1 MSLLPEKNELGFYE
15 MRFESIGGLG
25 ANLAAQ
31 VLAEAVILGQKLDGA
46 NFASYG
52 SEKKGSPVKAFI
64 RLCERGTQVRT
75 SSPVERPNL
84 LVVFHEAL
92 LKNPGTTQG
101 LLPDS
106 IVLVNTAGS
115 PERLR
120 DVLSLSSGTVAVV
133 NALEIAVT
141 EKTRINTALL
151 GAVARVCP
159 FLDKEA
165 IKRAIASAFEKRYPQ
180 LVEPNLRTFERGYT
194 CVNLREYTAD
204 GKYPVRE
211 FRRYVPALG
220 YKNAPMGGVITT
232 PGNSAEKDLS
242 ISRQGYIPQLD
253 LGKCT
258 HCSLCE
264 MTCPDLC
271 FNFAAGTDK
280 KGRPA
285 QELQG
290 INYQYC
296 KGCLKCVEVC
306 PTGALTT
313 EREVSEGALPAAV

>member
-1 MSLLPEKNELGFYE
+1 MSLLPVKNELGFFE

-31 VLAEAVILGQKLDGA
+31 VLAEAVVLGQKLDGA

-64 RLCERGTQVRT
+64 RVCERGTAVRT
-75 SSPVERPNL
+75 SSPVERPHL

-92 LKNPGTTQG
+92 LKNAGTTQG

-106 IVLVNTAGS
+106 IVVVNTAS
-115 PERLR
+115 TPEAMREAIKLP
-120 DVLSLSSGTVAVV
+120 SGTVGTV
-133 NALEIAVT
+133 NALEIAVQ

-159 FLDKEA
+159 FLDREGV
-165 IKRAIASAFEKRYPQ
+165 KRAIARAFEKRYPQ
-180 LVEPNLRTFERGYT
+180 LVEPNLRTFDRGYAEIT
-194 CVNLREYTAD
+194 LQEFPTD
-204 GKYPVRE
+204 GRYPARD

-220 YKNAPMGGVITT
+220 YNNAPIGGVILT
-232 PGNSAEKDLS
+232 PGNSTDKDLS
-242 ISRQGYIPQLD
+242 ISRQGFIPRLNME
-253 LGKCT
+253 KCT
-258 HCSLCE
+258 HCALCE

-271 FNFAAGTDK
+271 FVFAAGVDK

-285 QELQG
+285 PELRG

-313 EREVSEGALPAAV
+313 AREAEALLPAVG